1 MIDLIEW
8 KSVSMQI
15 AIQFTVKFYKILEK
29 FGLEGYFKSI
39 LSDCF
44 ATNLKKTNGESEIKI
59 IIVR

>member
-1 MIDLIEW
+1 
-8 KSVSMQI
+8 VSMQV

-29 FGLEGYFKSI
+29 FGLEGYYKSI

-44 ATNLKKTNGESEIKI
+44 VTNLKKTNVESDIKL